1 MHPHANPATYTAGIA
16 QKAQREGTCLRSR
29 RSKWWPTSHSRPPMV
44 RLPEAE
50 HSAAL
55 GITGEETDRPS
66 RDPKLMLAL
75 NWERNAS
82 CGPLPGGT
90 EQPSGQCPEQQPDKP
105 KDTVYTWLFSSRF
118 SSDNVYFSS

>member
-1 MHPHANPATYTAGIA
+1 MLPVLHRRLSGKGPASGHVEVSGGLCA
-16 QKAQREGTCLRSR
+16 
-29 RSKWWPTSHSRPPMV
+29 SHSLPEQKRPPMV
-44 RLPEAE
+44 SPPEAE

-55 GITGEETDRPS
+55 GIRGEETDRPS
-66 RDPKLMLAL
+66 RDPELMLVL
-75 NWERNAS
+75 NWEINAS

-90 EQPSGQCPEQQPDKP
+90 KQPSGQCPGQQLDKP